1 MHWSQILI
9 IIGVA
14 VFAYLFGNINFA
26 VIISKFLK
34 KDIRKLDSGNPGSM
48 NMIRNFGKPIG
59 AITIALEALKGAI
72 PSLLGWLLVGGI
84 GFTAAGTVNYMRFG
98 ILFIA
103 GAPRLG
109 AFIGGFFVMLGHVF
123 PVFFKFKG
131 GKGIA
136 AAMGVGVIAQPV
148 LTVVAFFV
156 GFAFLAVTQL
166 GAITSFLIISI
177 PIAIEGFLI
186 SSSIQIFIDLG
197 GNHYAYAVASLAI
210 LFILF
215 MFTIFTH
222 RSNIV
227 KLFLGTEKKTR
238 LVKTKAEREA
248 KRVQRLANET
258 KEK

>member
-1 MHWSQILI
+1 MHWSEILI

-14 VFAYLFGNINFA
+14 VASYLIGNINFA
-26 VIISKFLK
+26 VIISKILK
-34 KDIRKLDSGNPGSM
+34 KDIRTLDSGNPGSM
-48 NMIRNFGKPIG
+48 NMIRNFGKVVG
-59 AITIALEALKGAI
+59 TITIILEVFKGAI
-72 PSLLGWLLVGGI
+72 PSLIGWLLVGGI
-84 GFTAAGTVNYMRFG
+84 GFAAAGTVNYMRGFV
-98 ILFIA
+98 LFIA

-136 AAMGVGVIAQPV
+136 TAIGVGVIAQPV
-148 LTVVAFFV
+148 ITVAAFFF
-156 GFAFLAVTQL
+156 GFAFLAITQL

-177 PIAIEGFLI
+177 PIFLEGFLI
-186 SSSIQIFIDLG
+186 SLAIENFVDMG
-197 GNHYAYAVASLAI
+197 GNYFAYAVASLGL
-210 LFILF
+210 LFVLF

-238 LVKTKAEREA
+238 LVKTRAEREA
-248 KRVQRLANET
+248 KRMAKLNE
-258 KEK
+258 K